1 MHGPCRRVCDDLNGE
16 DTRTSAESSYTTQLR
31 VQATTHTHSNSTTI
45 VLRVPSTIAGTEI
58 CLRCW
63 RDRPF
68 LNRTHLVFDEVVPM
82 GRQEATQPNS
92 DIQHNRT
99 AFKRNKQT
107 RGMWILR
114 KNAKDLENH
123 QRLKRKPSFS
133 VLQSWA
139 NLWNVSCSWSCF
151 SRYRVLGVADDPSR
165 PRQG

>member
-1 MHGPCRRVCDDLNGE
+1 MHAWPMPSRLRRSERRRHENICGKFLHNAVAS
-16 DTRTSAESSYTTQLR
+16 TSNYTH
-31 VQATTHTHSNSTTI
+31 THTHSNSTTI

-68 LNRTHLVFDEVVPM
+68 LNRTHLVFVEVVPM

-139 NLWNVSCSWSCF
+139 NLWNVSCSWSC
-151 SRYRVLGVADDPSR
+151 SSCSWS
-165 PRQG
+165 